1 MSVVLETADRNEAT
15 PNPNSRLLS
24 AAQNDQL
31 PSVESRKITLAGEGS
46 VGAHTQNE
54 EGQRQATLAERV
66 ANALN
71 DEYQYEDE
79 DQCFLQSHMFEHES
93 PAFQTLKL
101 KIMQKEY
108 QDKIF

>member
-46 VGAHTQNE
+46 AGAHTQNE
-54 EGQRQATLAERV
+54 EG
-66 ANALN
+66 
-71 DEYQYEDE
+71 
-79 DQCFLQSHMFEHES
+79 
-93 PAFQTLKL
+93 
-101 KIMQKEY
+101 
-108 QDKIF
+108 